1 MANDDRPDQ
10 DVAAAVGLLEAAL
23 APAALVRVPARTV
36 GHFDSEVIV
45 TPSQGSGKPARLVL
59 QVGGDHPHEHPD
71 RSPTYVPVLVL
82 RRAPVARLREL
93 READRQFVD
102 VARGAVRIRLPWL
115 FVDRSDVRARS
126 PKSDATRRGFRNP
139 FGDRAS
145 LVTRLLVEHPERAWG
160 ARELATAAG
169 VSTMTASHVVRQL
182 REMGAVEVRSSGR
195 TFAARI
201 RDVRALV
208 EHWTRHYDWKR
219 NEALPVQAPVGDSR
233 RFLKRLGNE
242 LAWRRPWA
250 LTLHAGASLVAP
262 HTVFETIHV
271 YLAVRHAAELAEVA
285 EASGWEAGSGRVV
298 LLRPEYDDSLWPET
312 RRIDGIPVVSDLQ
325 LVLDL
330 WHYPMRGREQ
340 AEVILEAMEK
350 RIAARRKSAT

>member
-1 MANDDRPDQ
+1 MANADRPDQ
-10 DVAAAVGLLEAAL
+10 DVATAVGLLEAAL
-23 APAALVRVPARTV
+23 APAALVRVPVRSARDS
-36 GHFDSEVIV
+36 DSEVIV

-59 QVGGDHPHEHPD
+59 QVAGDDPREKTD
-71 RSPTYVPVLVL
+71 RAPARVAVLVL
-82 RRAPVARLREL
+82 RRASVARLREL

-126 PKSDATRRGFRNP
+126 LKSEVTKRGFRNP

-145 LVTRLLVEHPERAWG
+145 LVTRLLVEHPERSWG

-182 REMGAVEVRSSGR
+182 YEMGAVEVRSSGR

-201 RDVRALV
+201 RDVRTLV

-233 RFLKRLGNE
+233 RFLRRLGGE
-242 LAWRRPWA
+242 LAWHRPWA
-250 LTLHAGASLVAP
+250 LTLQAGASLVAP

-271 YLAVRHAAELAEVA
+271 YLDVPHRAALAEVA
-285 EASGWEAGSGRVV
+285 EASGWQPGSGKVV
-298 LLRPEYDDSLWPET
+298 LLRPEYDDSIWSET
-312 RRIDGIPVVSDLQ
+312 RRIDGIPIVSDLQ

-330 WHYPMRGREQ
+330 WHYPVRGREQ
-340 AEVILEAMEK
+340 AEVILGAMEK
-350 RIAARRKSAT
+350 RIAARRKSPT